1 LYIADFPYNMY
12 KGYCDQI
19 TATGFIDN
27 VYRLITFE

>member
-1 LYIADFPYNMY
+1 MY